1 MEVIKKTLLTTKSSL
16 CHSSDILMLRASC
29 NGLVIS
35 SIPII
40 LEWNGRL
47 LKSEDFWRHSFP
59 VRTSPLEFLIV
70 FRNSIVEEAVTY
82 EKQVLTLTARAESE
96 FSNSAHDLTQVLL

>member
-16 CHSSDILMLRASC
+16 CHSSDIQMLRASC

-47 LKSEDFWRHSFP
+47 LKSEDSWRHSFP
-59 VRTSPLEFLIV
+59 VRTSPLEFLMV
-70 FRNSIVEEAVTY
+70 LRNSIVKAVRY
-82 EKQVLTLTARAESE
+82 EKQVLTLTARAESK
-96 FSNSAHDLTQVLL
+96 FLNSAHDLTQVLL